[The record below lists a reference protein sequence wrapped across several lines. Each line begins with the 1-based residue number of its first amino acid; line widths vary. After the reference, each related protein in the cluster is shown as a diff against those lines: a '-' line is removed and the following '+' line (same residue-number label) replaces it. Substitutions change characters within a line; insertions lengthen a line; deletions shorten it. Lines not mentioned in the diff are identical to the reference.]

1 MGAMLVDGAIGN
13 TEGTPLNFNL
23 IHATTTRAEAASL
36 QQDDGKTNMQT
47 TIQQT
52 KSQIRRD
59 HGVLSLNLYTID
71 TL

>member
-13 TEGTPLNFNL
+13 TEGTPLNFNFNSC
-23 IHATTTRAEAASL
+23 HNEAASL
-36 QQDDGKTNMQT
+36 QQDDGKTNIQT